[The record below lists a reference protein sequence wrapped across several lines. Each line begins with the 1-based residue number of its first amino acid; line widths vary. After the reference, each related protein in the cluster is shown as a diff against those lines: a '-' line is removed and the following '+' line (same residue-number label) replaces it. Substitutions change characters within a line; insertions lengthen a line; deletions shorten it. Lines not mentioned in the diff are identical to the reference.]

1 MWSLAFSA
9 LLGAGLA
16 TLPIGCNGSSISG
29 MNVDPPGPDGTGDD
43 GGTGGDGGGQSG
55 YCAGSGPPIVV
66 GDTGTGAARCS
77 GQVAASAFR
86 YGLCICQDLSASSA
100 ITVDAFDSSAPA
112 ATTFGSGGSVG
123 INNNINVSA
132 TLSVGGTLQSGGG
145 STGQVLS
152 IGQDLLLASGMNQS
166 QVTVGR
172 NAQINGDVIVANAL
186 KVTGSLTVPAGR
198 TLNGNPVQAGST
210 VRAAVNVTAPCDCA
224 GNQIFPIASYV
235 ESRRSSNDNASIGLA
250 TDRLNNFSGDQT
262 LTLPCGRFFLDRI
275 TGSGKVTIQVSG
287 RTALFIGG
295 DVNLQD
301 QFRVQ
306 VGGSGELDLFING
319 GLTSSAPLNFG
330 DSTAPA
336 RVRLYMGGSR
346 NISLAAN
353 SMLYGNVYAPE
364 SALVTSGALTV
375 YGAIF
380 VRSFNPSSTVTIH
393 HDVAVLKASDACTP
407 TGGGGGTPP
416 TNSCTRCQ
424 DCGGQACNAGTCGGC
439 TQDSDC
445 CRPLSCDRGKCA
457 YVIG

>member
-1 MWSLAFSA
+1 
-9 LLGAGLA
+9 
-16 TLPIGCNGSSISG
+16 
-29 MNVDPPGPDGTGDD
+29 MNADPPGDDGTGDPNE
-43 GGTGGDGGGQSG
+43 TTDGGGQSG

-66 GDTGTGAARCS
+66 GDTGSDAARCS

-100 ITVDAFDSSAPA
+100 ITVDAFDSSMPGAS
-112 ATTFGSGGSVG
+112 TFGSGGSVG
-123 INNNINVSA
+123 INNNINVNA
-132 TLSVGGTLQSGGG
+132 LLSVGGTLQSGAG
-145 STGQVLS
+145 STGQALS
-152 IGQDLLLASGMNQS
+152 IGQDLLLGSGMNQS
-166 QVTVGR
+166 QITVGR
-172 NAQINGDVIVANAL
+172 NAQVNGDVIVANAL
-186 KVTGSLTVPAGR
+186 RVTGTLTVPAGR
-198 TLNGNPVQAGST
+198 TLNGNPIQTGST
-210 VRAAVNVTAPCDCA
+210 VRAAVSASAPCDCA
-224 GNQIFPIASYV
+224 ANQIFPIAGYV
-235 ESRRSSNDNASIGLA
+235 EGRRTSNDNASIGLA
-250 TDRLNNFSGDQT
+250 PDRLTNFSGEQV

-275 TGSGKVTIQVSG
+275 AGAGKLTIQVSG
-287 RTALFIGG
+287 RTALFVGG

-346 NISLAAN
+346 NINLAAN
-353 SMLYGNVYAPE
+353 SVINGNIYAPE

-380 VRSFNPSSTVTIH
+380 VRNFNPSSSVTIH
-393 HDVAVLKASDACTP
+393 HDVAVLKASDACKP
-407 TGGGGGTPP
+407 TGSGSNPP
-416 TNSCTRCQ
+416 PNTCMRCQ

-445 CRPLSCDRGKCA
+445 CRPLTCDRGKCA